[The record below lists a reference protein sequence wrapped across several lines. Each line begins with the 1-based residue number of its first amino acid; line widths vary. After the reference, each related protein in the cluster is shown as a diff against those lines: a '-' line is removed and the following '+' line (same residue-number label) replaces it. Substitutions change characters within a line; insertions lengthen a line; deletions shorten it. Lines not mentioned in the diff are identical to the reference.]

1 VSSLTSH
8 EVEGKEMERAQ
19 LGPAGSSKLLN
30 PRPSLRRVR
39 RQIFKV
45 GGEALSLVTK
55 GHKTDS
61 RGKLQPRQDAG
72 EHSTTTKRE
81 GSMLE
86 PKQGAKDRTGHKSQM
101 HSQAASDS
109 VRNASTKTSST
120 VEDDAEDWLACKLSR
135 MAPFTFPSMM
145 LPADAEFSI
154 ADVEKAVDVL
164 TTISNLCDAISGQ
177 PRAETRA
184 KLYDQLA
191 KLPDLLTRQGRDKQ
205 PKMAARFREFVYRHP
220 DSGRWG
226 PIESFD
232 KLGDDIMVLT
242 LFRAR
247 SRASPKQRHPGVFE
261 V

>member
-1 VSSLTSH
+1 
-8 EVEGKEMERAQ
+8 MERAQ
-19 LGPAGSSKLLN
+19 LGPTGFSKLLN

-45 GGEALSLVTK
+45 GGEALSLVTR

-61 RGKLQPRQDAG
+61 CGKLQPIQDAG
-72 EHSTTTKRE
+72 EHSTATRRE
-81 GSMLE
+81 DSMLE
-86 PKQGAKDRTGHKSQM
+86 LNQGAKDWAGHNSQM

-109 VRNASTKTSST
+109 VRNTSTGTSST
-120 VEDDAEDWLACKLSR
+120 VEDDAEDLLACKSSR
-135 MAPFTFPSMM
+135 MAPFTSSSMM

-177 PRAETRA
+177 PRRETRA

-191 KLPDLLTRQGRDKQ
+191 QLPNLLTRQGRDKQ

-232 KLGDDIMVLT
+232 KLGDDIMGLT

-247 SRASPKQRHPGVFE
+247 SRASPKQRHPGVYE

>member
-1 VSSLTSH
+1 
-8 EVEGKEMERAQ
+8 MERAQ

-61 RGKLQPRQDAG
+61 RGKPQPRQDAG
-72 EHSTTTKRE
+72 EHSATTRRE

-86 PKQGAKDRTGHKSQM
+86 PKQGGVKGRTGHKSQM

-109 VRNASTKTSST
+109 VRNTSTKTSST
-120 VEDDAEDWLACKLSR
+120 VEDDAEDLLACKLSR
-135 MAPFTFPSMM
+135 MTPFTSPSMM

-177 PRAETRA
+177 PKAETRA
-184 KLYDQLA
+184 KLHDQLA
-191 KLPDLLTRQGRDKQ
+191 KLPDLLTRQGRGKQ

-232 KLGDDIMVLT
+232 KLGDDIMGLT

>member
-1 VSSLTSH
+1 
-8 EVEGKEMERAQ
+8 
-19 LGPAGSSKLLN
+19 
-30 PRPSLRRVR
+30 
-39 RQIFKV
+39 
-45 GGEALSLVTK
+45 
-55 GHKTDS
+55 
-61 RGKLQPRQDAG
+61 
-72 EHSTTTKRE
+72 
-81 GSMLE
+81 MLE

-101 HSQAASDS
+101 RSQAASDS

-120 VEDDAEDWLACKLSR
+120 VEDDAEDLLACKLSR

-205 PKMAARFREFVYRHP
+205 PKMAARFREFVNRHP